1 MKLSTR
7 SRYGARLMVD
17 LALHYNQGPV
27 QLSEISKRQDISV
40 KYLEQILIPLKK
52 AGYVVTV
59 RGPKGGYMLADPP
72 EEITMAQIVEL
83 LEGRRNLVACMANPE
98 ICSRSDVCITKNL
111 WEELTEMIYE
121 KLESITLADLAEK
134 ARRKDENRKEME

>member
-1 MKLSTR
+1 VKLSTR

>member
-98 ICSRSDVCITKNL
+98 ICSRSEACITKNL